1 MRAPN
6 NLNALRAFEAV
17 SRHLS
22 YAAAAEELNVT
33 PAAVGHLIR
42 GLEDTLDV
50 ELFHRATS
58 GATRLML
65 TDSARAVLPSLQS
78 GFDLLSEAVEQLKA
92 SKSRIVVTVTVP
104 AAFADKWLLRRIG
117 RFQRRHPYYVL
128 RIDTSNRLADFT
140 ADRIAVGIRFGSG
153 TWPDL
158 ASTFLLRDEFF
169 PVCSP
174 ALLEGEHPLSTP
186 SDLQYHTLIH
196 DVSMQSSG
204 AFPTW
209 RSWLQRAGYH
219 GVVDCESG
227 IQINDS
233 AAAYQTAMSGS
244 GVALGR
250 TSLVEHDLQE
260 GRLVRPFDVVQS
272 CELAYYLVY
281 KKGGENAPPIAAFK
295 DWLIDELSARSTVG
309 GDRGGN

>member
-1 MRAPN
+1 MRAPH

-50 ELFHRATS
+50 ELFHRTTS
-58 GATRLML
+58 GATRLFL
-65 TDSARAVLPSLQS
+65 TDAARSVLPALQS

-92 SKSRIVVTVTVP
+92 SKSRTAFTVTVP
-104 AAFADKWLLRRIG
+104 AAFADKWLLRRVD
-117 RFQRRHPYYVL
+117 RFQRRHAYYDL
-128 RIDTSNRLADFT
+128 RIDTSNRLVDFT
-140 ADRIAVGIRFGSG
+140 SDRVDVGIRYGAG
-153 TWPDL
+153 TWAGL
-158 ASTFLLRDEFF
+158 TSTFLLRDEFF

-174 ALLEGEHPLSTP
+174 ALLRGKQRLKTP
-186 SDLQYHTLIH
+186 ADLQHHLLIH

-204 AFPTW
+204 VFPTW
-209 RSWLQRAGYH
+209 RSWLQKAGCRDT
-219 GVVDCESG
+219 VDVTRG

-233 AAAYQTAMSGS
+233 AAAYQTAISGN

-250 TSLVEHDLQE
+250 TTLVEHDLEE
-260 GRLVRPFDVVQS
+260 GNLVKPFDVVQS
-272 CELAYYLVY
+272 CELAYYLVH
-281 KKGGENAPPIAAFK
+281 KKGSESAAPIVAFK
-295 DWLIDELSARSTVG
+295 EWLIDEAGIRK
-309 GDRGGN
+309 